1 MAQEAF
7 PLHFLV
13 WNNQYLELDRELQ
26 KKEQDVG
33 RLDPRGRTP
42 LELAVCLG
50 HLESTR
56 VLLRHS
62 SDPTHCNAQGWT
74 SEPSQIPGVIT
85 QTGSRRCDRGCLCSV
100 LQEAVSTGD
109 PELVQL
115 VLQYRDFKRATE
127 RLAGIPELLSKL
139 RQARDFYVEMKWE
152 FTSWVPLVSKVCPS
166 DVYRVWKSGS
176 CLRVD
181 TTLLGFEHMTWLKG
195 RRSYIFKG
203 EDDGAVVMEVDHEK
217 QVVYTEPLVLSPR
230 DAPSLL
236 AAMQPSQE
244 NTAQR
249 LTSPIVST
257 HLNTRNISFERNKS
271 GIWGWRSEKTE
282 VVSGYEA
289 KVYSATN
296 VELVTRS
303 RTEHLSD
310 QDKLKSKGSRTP
322 LQSFL
327 GIAEQHTTHN
337 GVRASAAHTHTH
349 THTHTR
355 THAHTLA
362 CGAFFH
368 RPLPAVLLCLRQSNV
383 SQCASPHN
391 PTAITAEEYFDP
403 EFQLNGRDIG
413 RPVELTSKV
422 QKFKATL
429 WLSESHPLS
438 LAEQVTPI
446 IDLMAISNAH
456 FAKLR
461 DFITLRLPP
470 GFPVKIEIPLFHV
483 LNARVTFSN
492 LCGCDEPVA
501 SVTVHRLEGSDK
513 AGDLVF
519 SACGGEKKEIFQ
531 LLDSFF
537 FPHRSLT
544 PALPL
549 RGGPLGVRAPRGLH
563 HPGAGPQRAHE
574 GRGRQPAAVRHPAEP
589 PGRRHR
595 ERPGDH
601 LGGPDQQSS
610 GAPES
615 AVRGRFPAGEGHPG
629 VSVHLAGR
637 QRAGGRGGPQPAPL
651 RLPPGEL
658 QELPAVLQ
666 RRDGVAAVGTLR
678 RGVQLRRAAAH
689 RHGAVL
695 SGAGGAGQVRT
706 GIERPGQPPR
716 VSFGDSGLGSA
727 GSRRLKRRSWR
738 GSCSCRSPK
747 SNATPPPGC
756 CARRKAVLL
765 IYSLSFHFFF
775 SFFF

>member
-1 MAQEAF
+1 MSNMAQEAF
-7 PLHFLV
+7 PLHLLV

-26 KKEQDVG
+26 TNEQDVE
-33 RLDPRGRTP
+33 RLDPRGRTS

-62 SDPTHCNAQGWT
+62 ADPTHCNAQGWT
-74 SEPSQIPGVIT
+74 I
-85 QTGSRRCDRGCLCSV
+85 

-115 VLQYRDFKRATE
+115 VLQYRDFKRATD

-203 EDDGAVVMEVDHEK
+203 GDDGAVVMEVDHEK

-249 LTSPIVST
+249 ITSPIVST
-257 HLNTRNISFERNKS
+257 HLNTRNIAFERNKS
-271 GIWGWRSEKTE
+271 GIWGWRSEKSE
-282 VVSGYEA
+282 MVSGYEA

-310 QDKLKSKGSRTP
+310 QDKSRSKGSKTP

-327 GIAEQHTTHN
+327 GIAEQHTAHN
-337 GVRASAAHTHTH
+337 G
-349 THTHTR
+349 
-355 THAHTLA
+355 
-362 CGAFFH
+362 
-368 RPLPAVLLCLRQSNV
+368 SNV

-391 PTAITAEEYFDP
+391 PTAITAEEYFNP
-403 EFQLNGRDIG
+403 EFNLNGRDIG
-413 RPVELTSKV
+413 RPIELTSKV
-422 QKFKATL
+422 QRFKATL
-429 WLSESHPLS
+429 WLSETHPLS

-492 LCGCDEPVA
+492 LCGCDEPIS
-501 SVTVHRLEGSDK
+501 SVTVHKPDGSGE
-513 AGDLVF
+513 AGQSTPPFQCEVDPSVF
-519 SACGGEKKEIFQ
+519 EPPPDYTTLGPGRSEPMRDEDDNLLQFAIQ
-531 LLDSFF
+531 QSLLDAGTESDQVTIWEALTNSRPVPQSPLYEEDSQLERAIQESLSISLVSREGEDMADPSQPSSVSPLDPSSNSPLSYSTVTDPRLSGQFGVGTSFDEQL
-537 FPHRSLT
+537 RIAMELSCREQEETDRKQKEEEEELERILQLSLT
-544 PALPL
+544 
-549 RGGPLGVRAPRGLH
+549 
-563 HPGAGPQRAHE
+563 E
-574 GRGRQPAAVRHPAEP
+574 
-589 PGRRHR
+589 
-595 ERPGDH
+595 
-601 LGGPDQQSS
+601 
-610 GAPES
+610 
-615 AVRGRFPAGEGHPG
+615 
-629 VSVHLAGR
+629 
-637 QRAGGRGGPQPAPL
+637 
-651 RLPPGEL
+651 
-658 QELPAVLQ
+658 
-666 RRDGVAAVGTLR
+666 
-678 RGVQLRRAAAH
+678 
-689 RHGAVL
+689 
-695 SGAGGAGQVRT
+695 
-706 GIERPGQPPR
+706 
-716 VSFGDSGLGSA
+716 
-727 GSRRLKRRSWR
+727 K
-738 GSCSCRSPK
+738 
-747 SNATPPPGC
+747 
-756 CARRKAVLL
+756 
-765 IYSLSFHFFF
+765 
-775 SFFF
+775 

>member
-7 PLHFLV
+7 PLHYLV
-13 WNNQYLELDRELQ
+13 WNNQYQELDRELQ
-26 KKEQDVG
+26 VNQQDLE

-56 VLLRHS
+56 VLLRHNA
-62 SDPTHCNAQGWT
+62 DPTHCNAQNWT
-74 SEPSQIPGVIT
+74 
-85 QTGSRRCDRGCLCSV
+85 V

-115 VLQYRDFKRATE
+115 VLQYRDYKRATE

-195 RRSYIFKG
+195 HRSYIFKG
-203 EDDGAVVMEVDHEK
+203 GESGAVVMEVDHDK
-217 QVVYTEPLVLSPR
+217 QVVYTEPLSLSPR
-230 DAPSLL
+230 DASSLL
-236 AAMQPSQE
+236 DAMLPSQE

-257 HLNTRNISFERNKS
+257 HLNTRNIAFERNKS
-271 GIWGWRSEKTE
+271 GIWGWRSEKSE

-289 KVYSATN
+289 KVYSASN

-310 QDKLKSKGSRTP
+310 QDKSRCKGSKTP

-327 GIAEQHTTHN
+327 GIAEQHVAQN
-337 GVRASAAHTHTH
+337 GS
-349 THTHTR
+349 
-355 THAHTLA
+355 
-362 CGAFFH
+362 
-368 RPLPAVLLCLRQSNV
+368 QV

-403 EFQLNGRDIG
+403 EFLLNGRDIG

-429 WLSESHPLS
+429 WLSEAHPLS

-492 LCGCDEPVA
+492 LCGCDEPVS
-501 SVTVHRLEGSDK
+501 SVIVLSPTATCEAGQSPPPLHCEVDSSVFEPPVDYTTLGPGRSEPLRDEDDNLLQFAIQQSLLDAGTESDQVTIWEALTNTRPGSQPPLYDEDPQLERAIQESLSLS
-513 AGDLVF
+513 LV
-519 SACGGEKKEIFQ
+519 SGEGGEASDPVPPELGSPLHPAVNSPPSYSSLSESRAPGAFGIATSFDEQ
-531 LLDSFF
+531 LRIAMELSCREQEELD
-537 FPHRSLT
+537 RKRREEEEELERILQLSLT
-544 PALPL
+544 
-549 RGGPLGVRAPRGLH
+549 
-563 HPGAGPQRAHE
+563 E
-574 GRGRQPAAVRHPAEP
+574 
-589 PGRRHR
+589 
-595 ERPGDH
+595 
-601 LGGPDQQSS
+601 
-610 GAPES
+610 
-615 AVRGRFPAGEGHPG
+615 
-629 VSVHLAGR
+629 
-637 QRAGGRGGPQPAPL
+637 
-651 RLPPGEL
+651 
-658 QELPAVLQ
+658 
-666 RRDGVAAVGTLR
+666 
-678 RGVQLRRAAAH
+678 
-689 RHGAVL
+689 
-695 SGAGGAGQVRT
+695 
-706 GIERPGQPPR
+706 
-716 VSFGDSGLGSA
+716 
-727 GSRRLKRRSWR
+727 K
-738 GSCSCRSPK
+738 
-747 SNATPPPGC
+747 
-756 CARRKAVLL
+756 
-765 IYSLSFHFFF
+765 
-775 SFFF
+775 

>member
-1 MAQEAF
+1 VFRKIAFTTTMAQEAF
-7 PLHFLV
+7 PLHVLV

-26 KKEQDVG
+26 KKEVSEDVE

-62 SDPTHCNAQGWT
+62 ADPTHCNAQGWT
-74 SEPSQIPGVIT
+74 I
-85 QTGSRRCDRGCLCSV
+85 

-203 EDDGAVVMEVDHEK
+203 GDDGAVVMEVDHEK

-230 DAPSLL
+230 DVPSLL

-257 HLNTRNISFERNKS
+257 HLNTRNIAFERNKS
-271 GIWGWRSEKTE
+271 GIWGWRSEKSE

-310 QDKLKSKGSRTP
+310 QDKSRSKGSKTP

-327 GIAEQHTTHN
+327 GIAEQHTAHN
-337 GVRASAAHTHTH
+337 G
-349 THTHTR
+349 
-355 THAHTLA
+355 
-362 CGAFFH
+362 
-368 RPLPAVLLCLRQSNV
+368 SNV

-391 PTAITAEEYFDP
+391 PTAITAEEYFNP
-403 EFQLNGRDIG
+403 EFNLNGRDIG

-422 QKFKATL
+422 QRFKATL
-429 WLSESHPLS
+429 WLSETHPLS

-492 LCGCDEPVA
+492 LCGCDEPVS
-501 SVTVHRLEGSDK
+501 SVTVHKPESSGE
-513 AGDLVF
+513 AGNYSRSVSTPPFHCEVDPSVF
-519 SACGGEKKEIFQ
+519 EPPPDYTTLGPGRSEPLRDEDDNLLQFAIQ
-531 LLDSFF
+531 QSLLDAGTESDQESLSISLASREGEDMADPSQPSSVSPLDPTANSPVSYNAVTDPRLSGHFGVATSFDEQ
-537 FPHRSLT
+537 
-544 PALPL
+544 L
-549 RGGPLGVRAPRGLH
+549 RIAMELSC
-563 HPGAGPQRAHE
+563 
-574 GRGRQPAAVRHPAEP
+574 
-589 PGRRHR
+589 R
-595 ERPGDH
+595 EQEEMD
-601 LGGPDQQSS
+601 SS
-610 GAPES
+610 GQKS
-615 AVRGRFPAGEGHPG
+615 KHRKKILFCAG
-629 VSVHLAGR
+629 
-637 QRAGGRGGPQPAPL
+637 
-651 RLPPGEL
+651 
-658 QELPAVLQ
+658 
-666 RRDGVAAVGTLR
+666 
-678 RGVQLRRAAAH
+678 
-689 RHGAVL
+689 
-695 SGAGGAGQVRT
+695 
-706 GIERPGQPPR
+706 
-716 VSFGDSGLGSA
+716 
-727 GSRRLKRRSWR
+727 
-738 GSCSCRSPK
+738 
-747 SNATPPPGC
+747 
-756 CARRKAVLL
+756 
-765 IYSLSFHFFF
+765 
-775 SFFF
+775 

>member
-1 MAQEAF
+1 MAEEAF

-26 KKEQDVG
+26 KKELDVE

-56 VLLRHS
+56 VLLRHTA
-62 SDPTHCNAQGWT
+62 DPTHSSAQGW
-74 SEPSQIPGVIT
+74 SI
-85 QTGSRRCDRGCLCSV
+85 

-203 EDDGAVVMEVDHEK
+203 GDDGAVVMEVDHEK

-257 HLNTRNISFERNKS
+257 HLNTRNIAFERNKS
-271 GIWGWRSEKTE
+271 GIWGWRSEKSE

-310 QDKLKSKGSRTP
+310 QDKSRSKGSKTP

-327 GIAEQHTTHN
+327 GIAEQHTAHN
-337 GVRASAAHTHTH
+337 G
-349 THTHTR
+349 
-355 THAHTLA
+355 
-362 CGAFFH
+362 
-368 RPLPAVLLCLRQSNV
+368 SNV

-391 PTAITAEEYFDP
+391 PTAITAEEYFNP
-403 EFQLNGRDIG
+403 EFNLNGRDIG

-492 LCGCDEPVA
+492 LCGCDEPVS
-501 SVTVHRLEGSDK
+501 SVTVHKPESPDE
-513 AGDLVF
+513 AAPAPFHCDVDPSVF
-519 SACGGEKKEIFQ
+519 EPPAEYTTLGPGRSEPMRDEDDNLLQFAIQ
-531 LLDSFF
+531 QSLLDAGTESDQVTIWEALTNSRPPQSPLYEEDSQLERAIQESLSISLASREGEDMADPSQPSSLSPLDPSANSPLSFNNTVTDPRLMGHF
-537 FPHRSLT
+537 GMASSYDEQLRIAMEMSCREQEELDRKQKEEEDELERILQLSLT
-544 PALPL
+544 
-549 RGGPLGVRAPRGLH
+549 
-563 HPGAGPQRAHE
+563 E
-574 GRGRQPAAVRHPAEP
+574 
-589 PGRRHR
+589 
-595 ERPGDH
+595 
-601 LGGPDQQSS
+601 
-610 GAPES
+610 
-615 AVRGRFPAGEGHPG
+615 
-629 VSVHLAGR
+629 
-637 QRAGGRGGPQPAPL
+637 
-651 RLPPGEL
+651 
-658 QELPAVLQ
+658 
-666 RRDGVAAVGTLR
+666 
-678 RGVQLRRAAAH
+678 
-689 RHGAVL
+689 
-695 SGAGGAGQVRT
+695 
-706 GIERPGQPPR
+706 
-716 VSFGDSGLGSA
+716 
-727 GSRRLKRRSWR
+727 K
-738 GSCSCRSPK
+738 
-747 SNATPPPGC
+747 
-756 CARRKAVLL
+756 
-765 IYSLSFHFFF
+765 
-775 SFFF
+775 

>member
-7 PLHFLV
+7 PLHSLV

-26 KKEQDVG
+26 NNEQDMERV
-33 RLDPRGRTP
+33 DPRGRTP

-62 SDPTHCNAQGWT
+62 VDPTHCNAQGWT
-74 SEPSQIPGVIT
+74 I
-85 QTGSRRCDRGCLCSV
+85 

-139 RQARDFYVEMKWE
+139 RQDNSPLSLQAQDFYVEMKWE

-203 EDDGAVVMEVDHEK
+203 GDDGAVVMEVDHEK

-257 HLNTRNISFERNKS
+257 HLNTRNIAFERNKS
-271 GIWGWRSEKTE
+271 GIWGWRSEKSE

-310 QDKLKSKGSRTP
+310 QDKSRSKGSKTP

-327 GIAEQHTTHN
+327 GIAEQHTAHN
-337 GVRASAAHTHTH
+337 G
-349 THTHTR
+349 
-355 THAHTLA
+355 
-362 CGAFFH
+362 
-368 RPLPAVLLCLRQSNV
+368 SNV

-391 PTAITAEEYFDP
+391 PTAITAEEYFNP
-403 EFQLNGRDIG
+403 EFNLNGRDIG
-413 RPVELTSKV
+413 RPIELTSKV
-422 QKFKATL
+422 QRFKATL

-492 LCGCDEPVA
+492 LCGCDEPVS
-501 SVTVHRLEGSDK
+501 SVTVHNPESSGE
-513 AGDLVF
+513 AGQSLPPFHCEVDPSVF
-519 SACGGEKKEIFQ
+519 EPPPDYTTLGPGRSEPMRDEDDNLLQFAIQ
-531 LLDSFF
+531 QSLLDAGTESDQVTIWEALTNSRPVPPSPLYEEDSQLERAIQESLSISLASREGEDAADPIQPASVSPLDPAANSPLSYNAVTDPRLSGDFGVASNF
-537 FPHRSLT
+537 DEQLRIAMELSCREHEEMDRKQKEEEEELERILQLSLT
-544 PALPL
+544 
-549 RGGPLGVRAPRGLH
+549 
-563 HPGAGPQRAHE
+563 E
-574 GRGRQPAAVRHPAEP
+574 
-589 PGRRHR
+589 
-595 ERPGDH
+595 
-601 LGGPDQQSS
+601 
-610 GAPES
+610 
-615 AVRGRFPAGEGHPG
+615 
-629 VSVHLAGR
+629 
-637 QRAGGRGGPQPAPL
+637 
-651 RLPPGEL
+651 
-658 QELPAVLQ
+658 
-666 RRDGVAAVGTLR
+666 
-678 RGVQLRRAAAH
+678 
-689 RHGAVL
+689 
-695 SGAGGAGQVRT
+695 
-706 GIERPGQPPR
+706 
-716 VSFGDSGLGSA
+716 
-727 GSRRLKRRSWR
+727 K
-738 GSCSCRSPK
+738 
-747 SNATPPPGC
+747 
-756 CARRKAVLL
+756 
-765 IYSLSFHFFF
+765 
-775 SFFF
+775 

>member
-1 MAQEAF
+1 MALEAF
-7 PLHFLV
+7 PLHALV
-13 WNNQYLELDRELQ
+13 WSNQYLELDLELQ
-26 KKEQDVG
+26 KKEQDMES
-33 RLDPRGRTP
+33 LDPRGRTP

-56 VLLRHS
+56 VLLRHTA
-62 SDPTHCNAQGWT
+62 DTTHNNSQGWT
-74 SEPSQIPGVIT
+74 I
-85 QTGSRRCDRGCLCSV
+85 

-115 VLQYRDFKRATE
+115 VLQYRDYKRATE

-139 RQARDFYVEMKWE
+139 RQAQDFYVEMKWE

-203 EDDGAVVMEVDHEK
+203 GDEGAVVMEVDHEK

-257 HLNTRNISFERNKS
+257 HLNTRNIAFERNKS
-271 GIWGWRSEKTE
+271 GIWGWRSEKSE

-310 QDKLKSKGSRTP
+310 QDKSRSKGSKTP

-327 GIAEQHTTHN
+327 GIAEQHTAHN
-337 GVRASAAHTHTH
+337 G
-349 THTHTR
+349 
-355 THAHTLA
+355 
-362 CGAFFH
+362 
-368 RPLPAVLLCLRQSNV
+368 SNV
-383 SQCASPHN
+383 AQCASPHN
-391 PTAITAEEYFDP
+391 PTDITAEEYFNP
-403 EFQLNGRDIG
+403 EFNLNGRDIG
-413 RPVELTSKV
+413 RPVELSSKV
-422 QKFKATL
+422 QRFKATL

-492 LCGCDEPVA
+492 LCGCDEPVS
-501 SVTVHRLEGSDK
+501 SVTVHTPECSDE
-513 AGDLVF
+513 AGQAPPPFHCEVDPSVF
-519 SACGGEKKEIFQ
+519 EPPADYTTLGPGRSEPMRDEDDNLLQFAIQ
-531 LLDSFF
+531 QSLLDAGTESDQVTIWEALTNSR
-537 FPHRSLT
+537 PVPQSPLYEEDSQLERAIQESLSISLASREEEDT
-544 PALPL
+544 ADSN
-549 RGGPLGVRAPRGLH
+549 
-563 HPGAGPQRAHE
+563 
-574 GRGRQPAAVRHPAEP
+574 QPAAISPSDPTPTANSPLSYSTVTDPRLSGHFGVE
-589 PGRRHR
+589 
-595 ERPGDH
+595 
-601 LGGPDQQSS
+601 SS
-610 GAPES
+610 FDE
-615 AVRGRFPAGEGHPG
+615 
-629 VSVHLAGR
+629 
-637 QRAGGRGGPQPAPL
+637 
-651 RLPPGEL
+651 
-658 QELPAVLQ
+658 
-666 RRDGVAAVGTLR
+666 
-678 RGVQLRRAAAH
+678 QLRIAM
-689 RHGAVL
+689 
-695 SGAGGAGQVRT
+695 
-706 GIERPGQPPR
+706 EM
-716 VSFGDSGLGSA
+716 
-727 GSRRLKRRSWR
+727 
-738 GSCSCRSPK
+738 SCREQEEMD
-747 SNATPPPGC
+747 
-756 CARRKAVLL
+756 RKQKEEEDELERIL
-765 IYSLSFHFFF
+765 QLSLTEK
-775 SFFF
+775 

>member
-1 MAQEAF
+1 MTAQEAF
-7 PLHFLV
+7 PLHHLV
-13 WNNQYLELDRELQ
+13 WSNQYLELDRELH
-26 KKEQDVG
+26 KKQHDVEQ
-33 RLDPRGRTP
+33 LDPRGRTP

-62 SDPTHCNAQGWT
+62 ADPTHCNAQGWT
-74 SEPSQIPGVIT
+74 
-85 QTGSRRCDRGCLCSV
+85 V

-115 VLQYRDFKRATE
+115 VLQYRDYKRATE

-203 EDDGAVVMEVDHEK
+203 GESGAVVMEVDHEK
-217 QVVYTEPLVLSPR
+217 QVVYTEPLSLSPR

-236 AAMQPSQE
+236 AAMLPSQE

-257 HLNTRNISFERNKS
+257 HLNTRNIAFERNKS

-289 KVYSATN
+289 KVYSASN

-310 QDKLKSKGSRTP
+310 QDKSRCKGSKTP

-327 GIAEQHTTHN
+327 GIAEQHVSHN
-337 GVRASAAHTHTH
+337 GSH
-349 THTHTR
+349 
-355 THAHTLA
+355 
-362 CGAFFH
+362 
-368 RPLPAVLLCLRQSNV
+368 V

-403 EFQLNGRDIG
+403 EFPLNNRDIG

-422 QKFKATL
+422 QRFKATL
-429 WLSESHPLS
+429 WLSEAHPLS
-438 LAEQVTPI
+438 LAEQVIPI

-461 DFITLRLPP
+461 DFITLQLPP

-492 LCGCDEPVA
+492 LCGCDEPVNA
-501 SVTVHRLEGSDK
+501 VTVHTPEAAPPPLHCEVDPS
-513 AGDLVF
+513 VF
-519 SACGGEKKEIFQ
+519 EPPAEYTTLGPGRSEPMRDEDDNLLQFAIQ
-531 LLDSFF
+531 QSLLDAGTESDQ
-537 FPHRSLT
+537 
-544 PALPL
+544 
-549 RGGPLGVRAPRGLH
+549 VRPCHCMLSI
-563 HPGAGPQRAHE
+563 P
-574 GRGRQPAAVRHPAEP
+574 
-589 PGRRHR
+589 
-595 ERPGDH
+595 
-601 LGGPDQQSS
+601 
-610 GAPES
+610 
-615 AVRGRFPAGEGHPG
+615 
-629 VSVHLAGR
+629 
-637 QRAGGRGGPQPAPL
+637 
-651 RLPPGEL
+651 
-658 QELPAVLQ
+658 
-666 RRDGVAAVGTLR
+666 LR
-678 RGVQLRRAAAH
+678 RGKRQSANSKLNHSLAHSLTESRAPGVVGVATSFDEQLRIAME
-689 RHGAVL
+689 L
-695 SGAGGAGQVRT
+695 SCRDQEEMDR
-706 GIERPGQPPR
+706 
-716 VSFGDSGLGSA
+716 
-727 GSRRLKRRSWR
+727 KRREEEEELER
-738 GSCSCRSPK
+738 I
-747 SNATPPPGC
+747 
-756 CARRKAVLL
+756 LQL
-765 IYSLSFHFFF
+765 SLTEK
-775 SFFF
+775 

>member
-1 MAQEAF
+1 MAEEAF
-7 PLHFLV
+7 ALHLLV

-26 KKEQDVG
+26 NKEQDVE

-50 HLESTR
+50 HLESAR
-56 VLLRHS
+56 VLLRYT
-62 SDPTHCNAQGWT
+62 SDPTHNNTQGWT
-74 SEPSQIPGVIT
+74 I
-85 QTGSRRCDRGCLCSV
+85 

-115 VLQYRDFKRATE
+115 VLQYRDYKRATE

-203 EDDGAVVMEVDHEK
+203 GDEGAMVMEVDHEK

-257 HLNTRNISFERNKS
+257 HLNTRNIAFERNKS
-271 GIWGWRSEKTE
+271 GIWGWRSEKSE

-289 KVYSATN
+289 KVFSATN

-310 QDKLKSKGSRTP
+310 QDKSRSKGSKTP

-327 GIAEQHTTHN
+327 GIAEQHTAHN
-337 GVRASAAHTHTH
+337 G
-349 THTHTR
+349 
-355 THAHTLA
+355 
-362 CGAFFH
+362 
-368 RPLPAVLLCLRQSNV
+368 SNV

-391 PTAITAEEYFDP
+391 PTAITSEEYFNP
-403 EFQLNGRDIG
+403 EFNLNGRDIG

-492 LCGCDEPVA
+492 LCGCDEPVS
-501 SVTVHRLEGSDK
+501 SVTVHTPESSDE
-513 AGDLVF
+513 AGQLPPPPFHCEVDPSVF
-519 SACGGEKKEIFQ
+519 EPPADYTTLGPGRSEPMRDEDDNLLQFAIQ
-531 LLDSFF
+531 QSLLDAGTESDQVTIWEALTNSRPVPPSPLYEEDSQLERAIQESLSISLVNREGEDTADPSQPASVSPSDPTPTANSPLSYSTVADPRLSGHFGVASSFDEQL
-537 FPHRSLT
+537 RIAMEMSCREQEEIDRKQKEEEDELERILQLSLT
-544 PALPL
+544 
-549 RGGPLGVRAPRGLH
+549 
-563 HPGAGPQRAHE
+563 E
-574 GRGRQPAAVRHPAEP
+574 
-589 PGRRHR
+589 
-595 ERPGDH
+595 
-601 LGGPDQQSS
+601 
-610 GAPES
+610 
-615 AVRGRFPAGEGHPG
+615 
-629 VSVHLAGR
+629 
-637 QRAGGRGGPQPAPL
+637 
-651 RLPPGEL
+651 
-658 QELPAVLQ
+658 
-666 RRDGVAAVGTLR
+666 
-678 RGVQLRRAAAH
+678 
-689 RHGAVL
+689 
-695 SGAGGAGQVRT
+695 
-706 GIERPGQPPR
+706 
-716 VSFGDSGLGSA
+716 
-727 GSRRLKRRSWR
+727 K
-738 GSCSCRSPK
+738 
-747 SNATPPPGC
+747 
-756 CARRKAVLL
+756 
-765 IYSLSFHFFF
+765 
-775 SFFF
+775 